1 MIDIRANLER
11 VRERVARAAER
22 AGRRAGDVLLV
33 GVSKTV
39 DVGRIRQAI
48 EAGVPALGENRVQ
61 EARGKVAEIGRPV
74 PWHLVGHLQ
83 TNKVRDALEL
93 FDVIQSLDRL
103 ELAKELDKR
112 ARARGR
118 TVDTL
123 VEVNVGGETSKGGVG
138 PDGLGE
144 LLEAGAP
151 LPALKGRRPLANSS
165 GGEGARRLARVV
177 PRAAEARRAPRPLR
191 AVDGDERRFRGG
203 DRGGRDGSPG
213 RHRDLWTPSTAP
225 GGTMTIKGRN
235 VGFLGA
241 GNMGEALIKG
251 LLGAKLVPAEAI
263 HATDVRLERLK
274 ELDRQYGIQ
283 VSSDN
288 TELVRRADIVILAV
302 KPQIMESVLKEIAPA
317 VTRRKLPISIAAG
330 VSTAKI
336 RTVLHKDARLI

>member
-22 AGRRAGDVLLV
+22 AGRRAEDVLLV

-39 DVGRIRQAI
+39 DVARIRQAI

-144 LLEAGAP
+144 LLEAVAA
-151 LPALKGRRPLANSS
+151 LPAVKVRGLMAIPPEAKEPDDSRAWFRALRKLGEHHGLSELSMGMS
-165 GGEGARRLARVV
+165 GDFEVAIEEGATVVRVGT
-177 PRAAEARRAPRPLR
+177 AIFGPRPLR
-191 AVDGDERRFRGG
+191 SEER
-203 DRGGRDGSPG
+203 
-213 RHRDLWTPSTAP
+213 
-225 GGTMTIKGRN
+225 
-235 VGFLGA
+235 
-241 GNMGEALIKG
+241 
-251 LLGAKLVPAEAI
+251 
-263 HATDVRLERLK
+263 
-274 ELDRQYGIQ
+274 
-283 VSSDN
+283 
-288 TELVRRADIVILAV
+288 
-302 KPQIMESVLKEIAPA
+302 
-317 VTRRKLPISIAAG
+317 
-330 VSTAKI
+330 
-336 RTVLHKDARLI
+336 